1 MVGGGWW
8 DNTAP
13 VILPD
18 THVVLR
24 PVHLD
29 PALIGQPLPW
39 DLFTGAGVL
48 VAGAGLVLADAAH
61 FNKLTTRALFRK
73 GEDGAGGDTPLDR
86 LAALAKR
93 AEEVL
98 DKPNEAAIR
107 EVALALLALLR
118 ADSDACLGYAS
129 LVPLARPSVNHALRV
144 LFIVGLLATQMGL
157 SDSEQESLVAAALSM
172 NIASL
177 DLHDRLHAFAGQ
189 VPEADRVMLRGH
201 PQAGVA
207 LLERA
212 GVADKTWLE
221 AVGQHHENM
230 DGSGY
235 PAGLSGG
242 MITLSARLL
251 RVADFYCAK
260 ISGRYYR
267 PPKSASLA
275 FQELFGRDKALLDS
289 QVAAQLL
296 RRLGIYPPGT
306 LVRLATR
313 ETACI
318 ARGAQGGARWAVSFL
333 DARDR
338 AMEPP
343 QARDLGARNHAII
356 GTAECQP
363 GWPTI
368 NWMAVWGY

>member
-1 MVGGGWW
+1 M
-8 DNTAP
+8 
-13 VILPD
+13 
-18 THVVLR
+18 LR

-48 VAGAGLVLADAAH
+48 VASAGLVLADAAH
-61 FNKLTTRALFRK
+61 FNKLTTRALFRM
-73 GEDGAGGDTPLDR
+73 GEEGAGGDTPLDR
-86 LAALAKR
+86 LAALAKQ

-98 DKPNEAAIR
+98 DKPNEATIR

-118 ADSDACLGYAS
+118 ADADACLGYAS

-144 LFIVGLLATQMGL
+144 LFIVGLLAAQMGL
-157 SDSEQESLVAAALSM
+157 SDVDQESLAAAALTM

-177 DLHDRLHAFAGQ
+177 DLHDRLHAYAGQ

-212 GVADKTWLE
+212 GVADKMWLE

-242 MITLSARLL
+242 MISLSARLL

-289 QVAAQLL
+289 QIAAQLL

-338 AMEPP
+338 ALEPP

-356 GTAECQP
+356 GTAECRP